1 MLSIA
6 KITARQAHAAGRQ
19 DSHHFMTLYKAYLR
33 GAAEAADA
41 YQDSEHDHSMKMAVA
56 AMHNDYDTF
65 VALNGMEC
73 YECGSCTYACPAKR
87 PLTQTFKQARQH
99 VAAQRRKK

>member
-6 KITARQAHAAGRQ
+6 KITARQAHAAGRL

-41 YQDSEHDHSMKMAVA
+41 YQDSEHDHGMKMAVA
-56 AMHNDYDTF
+56 AMIFALLSWF
-65 VALNGMEC
+65 VTL
-73 YECGSCTYACPAKR
+73 YFV
-87 PLTQTFKQARQH
+87 FK
-99 VAAQRRKK
+99 